1 MADNSQPRLANPFE
15 SINMDTMFHESV
27 ATVLADSTR
36 VADLVQVLLKPLQDA
51 IKESLIQAVTKALTH
66 TFQETI
72 AKLQARILKLEE
84 KHQENA
90 DFAETQEQYSRRNC
104 LFFLASQR
112 IPVKTQTVSYR
123 TFAPTSSR

>member
-1 MADNSQPRLANPFE
+1 MELNTTNPFDPL
-15 SINMDTMFHESV
+15 NMDTMVSDAV
-27 ATVLADSTR
+27 TTVLEDSTR
-36 VADLVQVLLKPLQDA
+36 VADLVQVLLKPLQEA
-51 IKESLIQAVTKALTH
+51 IKENVIQAVTKALTH

-104 LFFLASQR
+104 LFFWR
-112 IPVKTQTVSYR
+112 PR
-123 TFAPTSSR
+123 ESR